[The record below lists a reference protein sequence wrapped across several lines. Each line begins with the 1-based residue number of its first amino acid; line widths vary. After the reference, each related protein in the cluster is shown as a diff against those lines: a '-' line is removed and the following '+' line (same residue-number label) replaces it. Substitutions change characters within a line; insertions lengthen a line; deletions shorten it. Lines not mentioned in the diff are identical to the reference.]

1 MVIMK
6 MVVVVVVVVVIMVMM
21 MVMMVTFV
29 HTMALASS
37 LMVGMARM
45 LYRAPFT

>member
-6 MVVVVVVVVVIMVMM
+6 MVVVVVVVVIMVMM